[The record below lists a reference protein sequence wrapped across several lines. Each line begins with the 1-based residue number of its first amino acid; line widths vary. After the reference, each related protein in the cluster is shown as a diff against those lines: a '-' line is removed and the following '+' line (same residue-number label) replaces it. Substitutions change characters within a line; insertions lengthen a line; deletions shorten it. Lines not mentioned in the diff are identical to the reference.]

1 MVSNIKNFNENIEDD
16 NEELEPSIE
25 ELFDIDDLLNND
37 KTKEILTNQ
46 HYFDFLYNM
55 ENKIQNLYIKF
66 KNNSKCYHFLDND
79 EFDLDGMFFVDIVYK
94 HIYKKYTPDFFY
106 DNPELAEPLFENDTK
121 NKINKKKKI
130 LIKNKNKNNKNFNW
144 NTKTYE

>member
-55 ENKIQNLYIKF
+55 ENNIQNLYIKF

-106 DNPELAEPLFENDTK
+106 TYV
-121 NKINKKKKI
+121 INALCNLVAFYLLYLLHHLQQNYLI
-130 LIKNKNKNNKNFNW
+130 LI
-144 NTKTYE
+144 